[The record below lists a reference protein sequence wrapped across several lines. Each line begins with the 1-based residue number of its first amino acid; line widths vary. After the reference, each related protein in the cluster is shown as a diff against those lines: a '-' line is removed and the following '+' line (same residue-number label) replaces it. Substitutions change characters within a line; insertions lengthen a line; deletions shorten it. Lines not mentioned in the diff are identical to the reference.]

1 MSALLASFRSLGVKA
16 LEVVRSLGGAFAHR
30 VRAALTLLGIVIGT
44 GSIVLLASL
53 LHGGETYLVHTN
65 QAVSDNDI
73 VEVHRDEPP
82 TEQKDK
88 TTRALSRSDAKSI
101 ASAQAIPHA
110 LVDAESSIDSF
121 ARYEGRRKRVAMV
134 STGAST
140 LNLYRLH
147 IERGRALDDRDRA
160 EGSRVCVVGH
170 EIWDELLRGAP
181 LDKPG
186 LRLEVDGRLFVI
198 VGVLA
203 KKPML
208 GATDSTYLWDRK
220 VMIPETTYD
229 VIYSPSHDVQ
239 RIYVRTEPARLGV
252 GGEAAIGSNESS
264 RDAGARSNTKGTRG
278 VVRALLLRRHHGVV
292 NFELNRDES
301 GGTEEMILS
310 VIRILLL
317 GTGVLA
323 LVASGI
329 NIMNVMLVTVSERKK
344 EIGLRRSIGATRKTI
359 LVQFLLEAAALS
371 FTGALLGVL
380 GGCVVALL
388 VALLARSAIGYWEIA
403 IPLWS
408 IGLGV
413 SLSLV
418 MGIVFGI
425 LPAWRASRIQPIDA
439 LRAD

>member
-1 MSALLASFRSLGVKA
+1 MSAFASFSSLGVKA

-88 TTRALSRSDAKSI
+88 TTRALSRSDAESVS
-101 ASAQAIPHA
+101 SAQAIPHA
-110 LVDAESSIDSF
+110 LVDAESSIDSY

-140 LNLYRLH
+140 LSLYRLH
-147 IERGRALDDRDRA
+147 VEQGRALDDRDRA

-170 EIWDELLRGAP
+170 EIWDELLRGAS

-239 RIYVRTEPARLGV
+239 RIYVRTE
-252 GGEAAIGSNESS
+252 SS
-264 RDAGARSNTKGTRG
+264 SDAGARASTKGARG
-278 VVRALLLRRHHGVV
+278 VLRALLLRRHHGVV
-292 NFELNRDES
+292 NFELSRDES
-301 GGTEEMILS
+301 GGTEEIILS

-359 LVQFLLEAAALS
+359 LVQFLLEAATLS
-371 FTGALLGVL
+371 FTGAVVGVL
-380 GGCVVALL
+380 GGCVIALL